1 MSCSPDFVQYIV
13 DQNSGA
19 GEITVRKMMGD
30 YCIYCNGV
38 VVGLICDNNLYIKP
52 TESVRALL
60 REVVLRTPYDGA
72 KEHFVITDVDDKDYL
87 AEIVKTTAA
96 NLSTQKN
103 KKKQH

>member
-1 MSCSPDFVQYIV
+1 MSCTHDFVQYIV
-13 DQNSGA
+13 DQSSGA

-52 TESVRALL
+52 TEAVRALL

-72 KEHFVITDVDDKDYL
+72 KEHLVITDVDDRDYL

-96 NLSTQKN
+96 NLPAQKN
-103 KKKQH
+103 KKK

>member
-1 MSCSPDFVQYIV
+1 MSCSHDFVQYIV
-13 DQNSGA
+13 DQSSGA

-30 YCIYCNGV
+30 YCLYCNGV

-52 TESVRALL
+52 TEAVRALL

-72 KEHFVITDVDDKDYL
+72 KEHFVITDVDDRDYL

-96 NLSTQKN
+96 NLSAQKN
-103 KKKQH
+103 KKK

>member
-13 DQNSGA
+13 DQSSGA

-38 VVGLICDNNLYIKP
+38 VVGLICDNTLYIKP
-52 TESVRALL
+52 TETVRALL

-96 NLSTQKN
+96 NLPAQKN
-103 KKKQH
+103 KKKQL

>member
-13 DQNSGA
+13 DQSSGA

-30 YCIYCNGV
+30 YCLYCNGV

-52 TESVRALL
+52 TEAVRVLL

-96 NLSTQKN
+96 NLLAQKN
-103 KKKQH
+103 KKK

>member
-13 DQNSGA
+13 DQTSGA

-30 YCIYCNGV
+30 YCLYCNGV
-38 VVGLICDNNLYIKP
+38 VVGLICDNILYIKQ
-52 TESVRALL
+52 TETVRALL

-96 NLSTQKN
+96 NLPAQKN
-103 KKKQH
+103 KKK

>member
-1 MSCSPDFVQYIV
+1 MACSADFVQYIV
-13 DQNSGA
+13 EQCVSA

-38 VVGLICDNNLYIKP
+38 VVGLICDNTLYIKP
-52 TESVRALL
+52 TETVRTLL

-72 KEHFVITDVDDKDYL
+72 KEHFVITDVDNRDCL
-87 AEIVKTTAA
+87 AEIVRTTAA

-103 KKKQH
+103 KKK

>member
-1 MSCSPDFVQYIV
+1 MSCSHDFVQYIV
-13 DQNSGA
+13 DQSSGA

-38 VVGLICDNNLYIKP
+38 VVGLICDNTLYIKP
-52 TESVRALL
+52 TETVRALL

-72 KEHFVITDVDDKDYL
+72 KEHFVITDVDDRDYL

-96 NLSTQKN
+96 NLPAQKN
-103 KKKQH
+103 KKK

>member
-13 DQNSGA
+13 DQASGA

-30 YCIYCNGV
+30 YCLYCNGV
-38 VVGLICDNNLYIKP
+38 VVGLICDNTLYIKP
-52 TESVRALL
+52 TEAVRALL

-96 NLSTQKN
+96 NLPAQKN
-103 KKKQH
+103 KKK